1 MNNREKL
8 SRELLREMLKDPA
21 YRKANEQIQ
30 LARQI
35 GVEVAQIRKR
45 KRLSEEDLAE
55 RIGKSK
61 DVVRRME
68 KGEYK
73 QYTIKLLLLIAQAT
87 NSDLQIKFVE

>member
-8 SRELLREMLKDPA
+8 SKELLREMLKDPG

-35 GVEVAQIRKR
+35 GAEVAQVRKR
-45 KRLSEEDLAE
+45 KRLSEEELAE

-61 DVVRRME
+61 QVVRRME

-73 QYTIKLLLLIAQAT
+73 QYTIKLLLLIAQASNT
-87 NSDLQIKFVE
+87 DLQIKFIE